1 MFSVPI
7 SLLGTTQHS
16 ARTIVYCIQHQRRVV
31 DDVLTLS
38 KLDSDLL
45 TVSPCPVQPVKLV
58 REALEI
64 FDGQLRTADINFK
77 VEEDPS
83 LQDLGIDWVVLDPG
97 RVLQVLM
104 SQSPS
109 CQTTQFVFPKSSTYT
124 SLYCSGSSLS
134 SLGKSENSEYLHD
147 QWKAILWL
155 TFMRRPYNQCN

>member
-45 TVSPCPVQPVKLV
+45 TVSPCPVQLVKLV

-83 LQDLGIDWVVLDPG
+83 LQEMGIDWVVLDPG

-104 SQSPS
+104 SKSPS
-109 CQTTQFVFPKSSTYT
+109 GQTA
-124 SLYCSGSSLS
+124 
-134 SLGKSENSEYLHD
+134 H
-147 QWKAILWL
+147 
-155 TFMRRPYNQCN
+155 

>member
-64 FDGQLRTADINFK
+64 FDGQLRTADINFQI
-77 VEEDPS
+77 EEDPS

-104 SQSPS
+104 SQSPPD
-109 CQTTQFVFPKSSTYT
+109 QTINLVSPESSTHT
-124 SLYCSGSSLS
+124 LTPSLL
-134 SLGKSENSEYLHD
+134 LKSHQIQQNQSNFQSIL
-147 QWKAILWL
+147 AIDEKH
-155 TFMRRPYNQCN
+155 FFC